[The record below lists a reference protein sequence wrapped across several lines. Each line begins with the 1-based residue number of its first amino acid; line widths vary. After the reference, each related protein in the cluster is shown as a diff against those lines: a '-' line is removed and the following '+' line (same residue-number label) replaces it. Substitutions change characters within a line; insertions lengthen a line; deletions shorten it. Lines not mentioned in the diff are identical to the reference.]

1 MCMMA
6 SGSMPVKKKRKRLA
20 VNLKFAQSCL
30 YSSTSSASPLK
41 STLPSKYISWNV
53 SIGILLLP

>member
-1 MCMMA
+1 MIT
-6 SGSMPVKKKRKRLA
+6 SGIMPVRKKRKRLI

-30 YSSTSSASPLK
+30 YSITSNASPLK
-41 STLPSKYISWNV
+41 STAPSKYISWKV